1 MKTRHTLIIGIS
13 TLLVSAVVSSG
24 QTKTDAESSTNTTAK
39 ASVTVPL
46 KSFFNC
52 VGITKDGAAVTGGV
66 DDGGNACSTALLG
79 TSQTA
84 GGVTFKIGPADG
96 SNVVTTAGQI
106 IPLPSGAFSSL
117 HLLMIAVNG
126 NQESQNFL
134 VTYSDNTVQTN
145 TQSVSDWFTPNAYPT
160 ETQAVSMAYRNASDG
175 TKDEQQ
181 CYVFDYSFSL
191 NKTNTVKSVTLPS
204 NANVKIFALTLV
216 P

>member
-1 MKTRHTLIIGIS
+1 MKTPHALIIGIL

-24 QTKTDAESSTNTTAK
+24 QTAENSTNTTAK
-39 ASVTVPL
+39 SVSVAVPL
-46 KSFFNC
+46 KSFFNN
-52 VGITKDGAAVTGGV
+52 VGITKDGVAVTGGV

-79 TSQTA
+79 ASQTA

-96 SNVVTTAGQI
+96 SNVVTTAGQS

-145 TQSVSDWFTPNAYPT
+145 TQSVSDWFTPSAYPS
-160 ETQAVSMAYRNASDG
+160 ETQAVSMAYRNAPDG
-175 TKDEQQ
+175 SKDEQQ
-181 CYVFDYSFSL
+181 CYAFDYSFSL

-204 NANVKIFALTLV
+204 NTNVKIFALTLV